1 MTALAAQLLQQL
13 ANLGRQSGAVE
24 SSGAVA
30 NDNAAV
36 SKALTN
42 SCRDAAS
49 QVSQAINTVASA
61 TGSHCST
68 VQVGTS
74 TISQHQVPSTC
85 ASNHKFPVPAC
96 HRMPTGRS
104 RQGCSRPCWQQAAPR
119 CVHVHKPLYM
129 ESLAAPAHAV
139 LMVMY
144 AQHATLA
151 AAET

>member
-24 SSGAVA
+24 SSAAVA
-30 NDNAAV
+30 NNNAAV

-74 TISQHQVPSTC
+74 TIRQQQVPFTS
-85 ASNHKFPVPAC
+85 ASNHKLPVPVC
-96 HRMPTGRS
+96 HRMPRGRS
-104 RQGCSRPCWQQAAPR
+104 RRACSRPCWQQAAPR
-119 CVHVHKPLYM
+119 CVHVYRPLYM
-129 ESLAAPAHAV
+129 KSLAAPAHAV
-139 LMVMY
+139 LMVI
-144 AQHATLA
+144 HALHKTLA